1 TGEMRVASVDSPD
14 LSRETMLAVAAAL
27 EEGSEH
33 PIGRAIRDAW
43 EGDLLPITGFRAVP
57 GQGVLATVVLDGRP
71 RQARLGNADFVGGA
85 PGDVEPGT
93 TQVHLALDGEWQGTI
108 TLRDSLRSSTREAV
122 ADLQSRG
129 LAMEVLSGDAPAS
142 VAAFAADLPGLAAE
156 GGLSP
161 EAKLDRVRA
170 AARDGK
176 HPVMVG
182 DGINDAPALSSA
194 AVAVTLASGT
204 DLAREVADITLLGGD
219 LRRLPW
225 LIALSE
231 RTLRTAK
238 TNLLWSFGYNTVGMG
253 LAVAGL
259 LHPLFGA
266 VGMVGSSLLVVL
278 RSQRLARVKL

>member
-1 TGEMRVASVDSPD
+1 
-14 LSRETMLAVAAAL
+14 
-27 EEGSEH
+27 
-33 PIGRAIRDAW
+33 
-43 EGDLLPITGFRAVP
+43 
-57 GQGVLATVVLDGRP
+57 
-71 RQARLGNADFVGGA
+71 
-85 PGDVEPGT
+85 
-93 TQVHLALDGEWQGTI
+93 
-108 TLRDSLRSSTREAV
+108 
-122 ADLQSRG
+122 
-129 LAMEVLSGDAPAS
+129 SGDAPAS

-161 EAKLDRVRA
+161 EAKLERVRA
-170 AARDGK
+170 AARNGQ

-204 DLAREVADITLLGGD
+204 DLAREVADVTLLGGD

-231 RTLRTAK
+231 RTLRVAK
-238 TNLLWSFGYNTVGMG
+238 TNLLWSFGYNMIGMG

-266 VGMVGSSLLVVL
+266 VGMVASSLLVVL
-278 RSQRLARVKL
+278 RSQRLARAEL